1 MAEAEKVMG
10 VSADDIEK
18 IMGVAKADIEK
29 VMGVEIPSGLA
40 WGGTRAVIAGGT
52 NAAHGDLNRI
62 QYKTVGATANTVDF
76 GDLQTTRSDMSCSG
90 SNGTRGIFGG
100 GMQTIAGAT
109 AYGVTDTD
117 YVTIAST
124 GDGTDFGNLDE
135 ASSYGV
141 HSGCSNGT
149 LLFSA
154 GGLTP
159 AYGYLDRLEYYTIA
173 STGNGTDAGD
183 ISIGNLLNPGAT
195 NGDTRFLLAGGYM
208 DPSNAYTDSI
218 LYHNFSTSAD
228 TSDFGDLTAASYESA
243 GCASTVRAVFQLP
256 MIAFNTMEYVTVA
269 STGDSSD
276 FGDLATGRKD
286 STGNSDGTSG
296 EFSGGNSGSSGY
308 MHQNMN
314 EIDKITIGTTGN
326 ATDIGDLLEINK
338 ENGATSGD

>member
-100 GMQTIAGAT
+100 GMQTIEGAT

-208 DPSNAYTDSI
+208 
-218 LYHNFSTSAD
+218 
-228 TSDFGDLTAASYESA
+228 
-243 GCASTVRAVFQLP
+243 
-256 MIAFNTMEYVTVA
+256 
-269 STGDSSD
+269 
-276 FGDLATGRKD
+276 
-286 STGNSDGTSG
+286 
-296 EFSGGNSGSSGY
+296 
-308 MHQNMN
+308 HQNMN